1 MEMVVDDS
9 LLLLPSAE
17 EPAHEDLLP
26 HQSGEY
32 DVSEDGAGN
41 ASTSNTGGK
50 TRKRERLTLGQKRQ
64 VVDLASSHQF
74 THRELAE
81 KFQVGRTTITNICKN
96 TELIRNETDSAD
108 LLKKKR
114 KTTKCTYD
122 LKILDEA
129 LHKWR
134 MEIRVSN
141 PELKLTGA
149 ALQQKAIE
157 FAQAILHDDYA
168 RLPEKIQVA
177 LSKFG
182 ASNGWLDGYRTR
194 FGNFSSR
201 TFSEPAAIKHVDY
214 QTRLRELHRSLEG
227 VEPCDVWTGGEF
239 ALIFKPSHVMD
250 KGRCTVSLFA
260 NAAGELFDMQVV
272 GVDKGGTPVEMD
284 GHDLRAR
291 YRILYGYSKTGL
303 QVATTSMA
311 MLKALN
317 THAKSRKR
325 TFHVVLESAVPHVKA
340 AMMLDALGDQRTFF
354 LYDALRIYF
363 LPPHLSLARCHP
375 LHMGIIACFKAKF
388 RYEMLDT
395 LYTNYRHATALDDAT
410 RVIQFKLKTVFH
422 WLSVALHSVPATLV
436 AGAWVASGLLPASTI
451 AKMPKPAANDE
462 AYVGQLD
469 AILRDISM
477 TMPAFLQWVLGT
489 ATISGADL
497 LKLEAKESVNELG
510 VDETQIIRSVLLK
523 HDFLHVRRGT
533 LEDNLDVLDDEDM
546 AFEMACPDRAQVLD
560 SLNLVK
566 RYLRLAPQDVPARM
580 AAIALLNDLKTHL
593 GGDEMTV

>member
-9 LLLLPSAE
+9 LLLLPSTE
-17 EPAHEDLLP
+17 EPPHEDLL
-26 HQSGEY
+26 HTQAHDAY
-32 DVSEDGAGN
+32 DVEPEE
-41 ASTSNTGGK
+41 ASTATK

-108 LLKKKR
+108 LLKKRR

-141 PELKLTGA
+141 PEMKLTGA

-157 FAQAILHDDYA
+157 FAQAILHDEYA
-168 RLPEKIQVA
+168 RLPEKIQLA

-201 TFSEPAAIKHVDY
+201 STHEQAAIKQVDY
-214 QTRLRELHRSLEG
+214 QTRLRELHRSFDG
-227 VEPCDVWTGGEF
+227 VEPCDIWTGGEF
-239 ALIFKPSHVMD
+239 ALVFKPSHVMD

-260 NAAGELFDMQVV
+260 NAAGDLFDMQVI
-272 GVDKGGTPVEMD
+272 GIEKGGTPVEMD
-284 GHDLRAR
+284 GLDLRAR

-317 THAKSRKR
+317 QHAKALKR
-325 TFHVVLESAVPHVKA
+325 TFHVVLDSAVPHVKA

-354 LYDALRIYF
+354 LYDQLRIYF
-363 LPPHLSLARCHP
+363 LPPHLSLPKCHP

-422 WLSVALHSVPATLV
+422 WLAVALHSVPSSLV
-436 AGAWVASGLLPASTI
+436 LQAWVASGLLPATTV
-451 AKMPKPAANDE
+451 AKLPKQPPPSSDE
-462 AYVGQLD
+462 PYVTQLD
-469 AILRDISM
+469 ALLREISL

-489 ATISGADL
+489 ATMSGADL
-497 LKLEAKESVNELG
+497 LKLEAKESVNDPG

-523 HDFLHVRRGT
+523 HDFLTVRRGT
-533 LEDNLDVLDDEDM
+533 LDDALDVLDDEDP
-546 AFEMACPDRAQVLD
+546 AFEMACPDRAAVLE
-560 SLNLVK
+560 SLNLLK
-566 RYLRLAPQDVPARM
+566 RYLRLAPQDVPTRM
-580 AAIALLNDLKTHL
+580 PAIAMLNDLKAHL